1 MTSALK
7 SGFLSQKQSDQSGL
21 SLPLV
26 LVILMVSLIPA
37 GIFMGRLDRDVSKQ
51 IEARGQRDAEMYLRS
66 RLAWITKLIEEG
78 TVAVNCSGQFWFPT
92 TSTHSVY
99 DKARLEIESGK
110 TFSQYESSLS
120 LRLCIYPAT
129 KSLPQLESL
138 LSGGD
143 SLSPLAS
150 ECTAIGG
157 QAVAVT
163 ITPMVSGATWSSGE
177 KSFSLKA
184 EATVPVGF
192 NNQTGTWRQKA
203 VTLQQALPQV
213 CMPAAGTLTVN
224 AGLCPPPTR
233 PLGWGVKDLTLA
245 GFLAGFASGTCA
257 NGIFSAESVDI
268 FGDNGKAS
276 SGSGGTCTWPYS
288 MSANVQGNVGTS
300 NPNIIASY
308 SSGAT
313 RLTITAPNLTQ
324 VWAPGNYS
332 ASGDATAAS
341 LGTETMNINA
351 TYSAAC
357 KCQ

>member
-1 MTSALK
+1 MSSALK
-7 SGFLSQKQSDQSGL
+7 SCFLSPKSSAQSGL

-37 GIFMGRLDRDVSKQ
+37 GIFMGRLNRDVSKQ

-66 RLAWITKLIEEG
+66 RLAWIINLIEEG
-78 TVAVNCSGQFWFPT
+78 TIAVNCSKQFWFPT
-92 TSTHSVY
+92 SSTHSAY

-120 LRLCIYPAT
+120 LPLCIYPAT
-129 KSLPQLESL
+129 KSLRQLESL
-138 LSGGD
+138 LSGGE
-143 SLSPLAS
+143 SLSPLVSDCA
-150 ECTAIGG
+150 AIGG
-157 QAVAVT
+157 QPVPVA
-163 ITPMVSGATWSSGE
+163 ITPLVSGATCSSRE
-177 KSFSLKA
+177 KSFSLEAK
-184 EATVPVGF
+184 ATVAVGF
-192 NNQTGTWRQKA
+192 NNQTKTWKQKA

-224 AGLCPPPTR
+224 SGLCPPSTR

-245 GFLAGFASGTCA
+245 GFASGTCS
-257 NGIFSAESVDI
+257 NGIFSAKSVDI
-268 FGDNGKAS
+268 FGDNGRA
-276 SGSGGTCTWPYS
+276 SGGSCTWPYS
-288 MSANVQGNVGTS
+288 VSANVQGDVGTS

-313 RLTITAPNLTQ
+313 PMAITAPNLTQ
-324 VWAPGNYS
+324 AWAPGNYS

>member
-1 MTSALK
+1 MSSALK
-7 SGFLSQKQSDQSGL
+7 SFFLSQKPSDQSGL

-66 RLAWITKLIEEG
+66 RLAWIINLIEEG

-92 TSTHSVY
+92 TSTHSAY

-110 TFSQYESSLS
+110 TFSQYESTLS
-120 LRLCIYPAT
+120 LRLCIHPAT
-129 KSLPQLESL
+129 KSLRQLESL

-143 SLSPLAS
+143 SLSPLVS

-157 QAVAVT
+157 QAVSVK
-163 ITPMVSGATWSSGE
+163 ITPMVSGATCSSKE
-177 KSFSLKA
+177 KSFSLEAKA
-184 EATVPVGF
+184 KVPVGF
-192 NNQTGTWRQKA
+192 NNQTKTWKEKE

-224 AGLCPPPTR
+224 AGQCPPSTP
-233 PLGWGVKDLTLA
+233 GWGVKDLTLA

-257 NGIFSAESVDI
+257 NGIFSAESIDI
-268 FGDNGKAS
+268 SGDKGSAS

-288 MSANVQGNVGTS
+288 MSANVQGDRGTS
-300 NPNIIASY
+300 HPNIIASY
-308 SSGAT
+308 FSGAT

-332 ASGDATAAS
+332 ASGNATAAP
-341 LGTETMNINA
+341 LGQETMNINA